1 MIARLAIALVSLT
14 VAISAVSGRL
24 SLAQNRGALIA
35 QGRQLFSDKGC
46 YGCHT
51 IGVAGTRIGPDLAQV
66 GSRYPESKMARW
78 LREPSAHEPP
88 RHPRLD
94 LNDAEATTLAAY
106 LATLR

>member
-1 MIARLAIALVSLT
+1 M
-14 VAISAVSGRL
+14 AVSGRL

-78 LREPSAHEPP
+78 LQEPSAHEPP

-94 LNDAEATTLAAY
+94 LNDAEATTLVAY